1 MADNKNLNPNGTDA
15 QNNDSL
21 DWDSIQSDL
30 KQLEEQRKNGKNKKS
45 SGGSSSG
52 ASSQSGESALSKVPL
67 PVAIGL
73 LVVAVIALIIFA
85 VTQSNQN
92 AGPSMVTPPGMGS
105 QMSPSLMS
113 PKSPGKPGESSS
125 GFSSKGQTGSQGTQ
139 TMRPGIS
146 RPGSNASSGASES
159 GTWTGAGTM
168 SEQDKRRIELQRR
181 NQVQATRVQTR
192 RNTTFN
198 TRSNQ
203 VRPKGNR
210 ANEGFGTDPDQT
222 VNDY

>member
-1 MADNKNLNPNGTDA
+1 MADNKNLNDS
-15 QNNDSL
+15 QNDSL

-30 KQLEEQRKNGKNKKS
+30 KQLEEQRKNGKKKG
-45 SGGSSSG
+45 SGGSASG

-73 LVVAVIALIIFA
+73 LVVAVIAIIIFA
-85 VTQSNQN
+85 VSQSKQS
-92 AGPSMVTPPGMGS
+92 AGPTMVTPPGMGKE
-105 QMSPSLMS
+105 MSPSMMS
-113 PKSPGKPGESSS
+113 PKSPGSGGESSS
-125 GFSSKGQTGSQGTQ
+125 GFSSKGQGSMQGTQ
-139 TMRPGIS
+139 TVRPGIT
-146 RPGSNASSGASES
+146 RPGVSPTSDTSAT

-168 SEQDKRRIELQRR
+168 SEQDKRRIEMQRR
-181 NQVQATRVQTR
+181 NQVKTTRVQTR

-198 TRSNQ
+198 TRTNQ